1 MTLFKK
7 FYGLLQETFI
17 SDRHFWKCCR
27 IQNQHAKISYLLYT
41 NKKLKNKLRKIK
53 YPIPNKLNFIK
64 NKRKQGLSPRQ

>member
-41 NKKLKNKLRKIK
+41 NKKLKK
-53 YPIPNKLNFIK
+53 
-64 NKRKQGLSPRQ
+64 